1 MKIAK
6 IILILLILSNTNIFG
21 VVTRNYSSS
30 RKGFYNNGTYNGIM
44 LTEQGSLILAPIIE
58 KDGVIEGKFI
68 WKIYNSSDGSM
79 YAAISGDG
87 AELYK
92 REAGESDFNLF
103 VKSTNESAFTS
114 VISDN
119 SGNIYAAT
127 APYARIIKYDK
138 SGKEIWSKNVDD
150 TYIWDM
156 KFDNNGNL
164 YAAAGGNNARV
175 LKISSNGNITEI
187 LKTEEQHAMSL
198 YFDSKNNKLYIGT
211 AGRGLVLSVDL
222 STNLENPSYKTVY
235 DTAQNE
241 VYAIT
246 MDNIGNLYF
255 GTATREPSYLILPSI
270 IDGGKLADD
279 SAKEFRNSLYK
290 ADTNGTVQRLFFLN
304 QTLVFALSSDIDNNI
319 YFITGDNADIYKIN
333 GNDGLLSYI
342 GGLENKTLSTFSA
355 TKDGL
360 YFAISK
366 TGEIYKMQNGNPSEG
381 SFISDTLDLKF
392 LSKLGSLKVM
402 TTIPDGSDISFE
414 VRTGNVARVD
424 NTWSDFTKV
433 SEDGKINAPDGRFL
447 QFRITM
453 KNSNAN
459 EKSVPVL
466 SSMDFTYIENNLP
479 PDVLNG
485 GLTTYYKQQN
495 DSSETTKSP
504 QLEENETMIYWKG
517 SDPNGDKLIY
527 DLEYKLKGEKNYRKL
542 ANNLE
547 TPYFRFKSYLMPSG
561 IYDFR
566 ITASDRFDNPIDLSK
581 TKTLEVLNIKYDND
595 SPEIFDFAVKTEGNK
610 RIITFRAE
618 DKLSFLKTV
627 RYSTITEEWH
637 YILPDDKV
645 LDSMSENFTI
655 IIEDEEAGSITIEV
669 LDAEGNIKY
678 YSFVI

>member
-6 IILILLILSNTNIFG
+6 IILTVLILSQITVFG

-44 LTEQGSLILAPIIE
+44 LTEQGSLVLAPIIE
-58 KDGVIEGKFI
+58 KDGAIDGKFI
-68 WKIYNSSDGSM
+68 WKIYPSADGSM
-79 YAAISGDG
+79 YAAISGNG

-92 REAGESDFNLF
+92 RNAGESDFNLF

-114 VISDN
+114 VISDD

-127 APYARIIKYDK
+127 GPYARIIKYDNA
-138 SGKEIWSKNVDD
+138 GNEIWSKNVDD

-175 LKISSNGNITEI
+175 LKITSAGNITEI
-187 LKTEEQHAMSL
+187 LKTDEQHAMSL
-198 YFDSKNNKLYIGT
+198 YFDSKNNKLYVGT
-211 AGRGLVLSVDL
+211 AGRGLVLAIDL
-222 STNLENPSYKTVY
+222 ATNLENPSSKTLY

-270 IDGGKLADD
+270 IDGGKSADD
-279 SAKEFRNSLYK
+279 NAKEFRNSLYK

-304 QTLVFALSSDIDNNI
+304 QTLVFALSSDNDNNI

-342 GGLENKTLSTFSA
+342 GGLDNKILSTFSA

-360 YFAISK
+360 YFAVSK
-366 TGEIYKMQNGNPSEG
+366 TGEIYKMQNNNLSEG
-381 SFISDTLDLKF
+381 SFVSDTLDLRL
-392 LSKLGSLKVM
+392 LSKLGSLNAM
-402 TTIPDGSDISFE
+402 TTVPEGSDISFE

-424 NTWSDFTKV
+424 NTWSDFV
-433 SEDGKINAPDGRFL
+433 PIAEDGKINVPDGRFM
-447 QFRITM
+447 QFRVKM
-453 KNSNAN
+453 KTSNS
-459 EKSVPVL
+459 ESVPVL

-485 GLTTYYKQQN
+485 GLTTHYKQQN
-495 DSSETTKSP
+495 DSNETTKSP

-527 DLEYKLKGEKNYRKL
+527 DLEYRLKGERNYRKL

-547 TPYFRFKSYLMPSG
+547 NSYFRFKSYLMPSG
-561 IYDFR
+561 IYDFK
-566 ITASDRFDNPIDLSK
+566 ITASDRHDNPIDLSK

-595 SPEIFDFAVKTEGNK
+595 PPEIFDFAVNTEGNARK
-610 RIITFRAE
+610 ITFRVE

-627 RYSTITEEWH
+627 RYSAITEEWH
-637 YILPDDKV
+637 YIIPDDKV

-655 IIEDEEAGSITIEV
+655 LIKDENTGSITIEV
-669 LDAEGNIKY
+669 LDTEGNIKF

>member
-30 RKGFYNNGTYNGIM
+30 RKGFYNNGTYDGIM
-44 LTEQGSLILAPIIE
+44 LTEQGSLVLAPIIE
-58 KDGVIEGKFI
+58 KDGAIEGKFI

-138 SGKEIWSKNVDD
+138 LGNEIWSKNVDD

-198 YFDSKNNKLYIGT
+198 YFDSKSNKLYIGT

-304 QTLVFALSSDIDNNI
+304 QTLVFALSSDNDNNI

-333 GNDGLLSYI
+333 GDDGLLSYI

-366 TGEIYKMQNGNPSEG
+366 TGEIYKMQNNNLSEG
-381 SFISDTLDLKF
+381 SFVSDTLDLRL
-392 LSKLGSLKVM
+392 LSKLGSLNAM
-402 TTIPDGSDISFE
+402 TSIPEGSDISFE

-424 NTWSDFTKV
+424 NTWSEFIPIA
-433 SEDGKINAPDGRFL
+433 EDGKINAPDGRYL
-447 QFRITM
+447 QFRVTM
-453 KNSNAN
+453 KTSNS
-459 EKSVPVL
+459 ESVPVL

-527 DLEYKLKGEKNYRKL
+527 DLEYKLKSEKNYRKL

-610 RIITFRAE
+610 RIVTFRAE

-627 RYSTITEEWH
+627 RYSTIAEEWH

-655 IIEDEEAGSITIEV
+655 IIDDE
-669 LDAEGNIKY
+669 
-678 YSFVI
+678 

>member
-58 KDGVIEGKFI
+58 KDGAIEGKFI

-119 SGNIYAAT
+119 SGNIYAVT

-138 SGKEIWSKNVDD
+138 SGNEIWSKNVDD
-150 TYIWDM
+150 TDIWDM

-198 YFDSKNNKLYIGT
+198 YFDSKSNKLYIGT

-381 SFISDTLDLKF
+381 SFISDTLDLKL
-392 LSKLGSLKVM
+392 LSKLGSLKAM
-402 TTIPDGSDISFE
+402 TTIPEGSDISFE

-527 DLEYKLKGEKNYRKL
+527 DLEYRLKGEKNYRKL

-655 IIEDEEAGSITIEV
+655 IIDDEEAGSITIEV
-669 LDAEGNIKY
+669 LDTEGNIKY

>member
-58 KDGVIEGKFI
+58 KDGAIEGKFI

-119 SGNIYAAT
+119 SGNIYAVT

-138 SGKEIWSKNVDD
+138 SGNEIWSKNVDD

-198 YFDSKNNKLYIGT
+198 YFDSKSNKLYIGT

-304 QTLVFALSSDIDNNI
+304 QTLVLALSSDIDNNI

-381 SFISDTLDLKF
+381 SFISDTLDLKL
-392 LSKLGSLKVM
+392 LSKLGSLKAM

-595 SPEIFDFAVKTEGNK
+595 SPEVFDFAVKTEGNK

-655 IIEDEEAGSITIEV
+655 IIDDEEAGSITIEV
-669 LDAEGNIKY
+669 LDTEGNIKY